1 MATFLLFI
9 ASFVYIPS
17 SINLT
22 LIELLINLGVENNL
36 EPSYCERFLV
46 DRKIGVIFH
55 IEEYFFCEKITKESF
70 LTNINLLKRTD
81 HFSFLLKTFAT

>member
-9 ASFVYIPS
+9 DSFVYIPS

-22 LIELLINLGVENNL
+22 LIKLLINLGVENNL

-46 DRKIGVIFH
+46 DRKIGVIFQEVKN
-55 IEEYFFCEKITKESF
+55 IFFVKISQMKVF
-70 LTNINLLKRTD
+70 LQT
-81 HFSFLLKTFAT
+81 